1 MAPTPGS
8 GPNRCAARLS
18 FGARRM
24 EYRPVDGAAFAVEAS
39 ELLQGAWRPPSL
51 LYSPEY
57 LKWQLS
63 FPGPFPVPA
72 VAAFDGSTPV
82 GFAASTHRRL
92 KYGASTSDAVIVSF
106 VGVHSD
112 FRNRGIAAGLYKHLL
127 ATIRER
133 EIPTIT
139 YAQAGSAGERAIE
152 RAYPIAGLVLHSLGP
167 FPVYAF
173 AVRGETNLGA
183 WAPAAA
189 GEGLP
194 VLRSLIDGRIAG
206 GGRICSDPS
215 AAQIEHYLQDPRGRK
230 LLVERNGDGAA
241 TGAAW
246 AVQVGHRGAN
256 GNHSVITIDCAWLA
270 PERAEAL
277 PGLAAA
283 AVRLWQEP
291 GAKEPVIVQAS
302 SLAGFDP
309 TAARQVGFR
318 QIASPFQG
326 YVAVAGAQ
334 HPFCE
339 ARGSNLEVV

>member
-1 MAPTPGS
+1 M
-8 GPNRCAARLS
+8 
-18 FGARRM
+18 
-24 EYRPVDGAAFAVEAS
+24 
-39 ELLQGAWRPPSL
+39 
-51 LYSPEY
+51 
-57 LKWQLS
+57 
-63 FPGPFPVPA
+63 
-72 VAAFDGSTPV
+72 
-82 GFAASTHRRL
+82 
-92 KYGASTSDAVIVSF
+92 
-106 VGVHSD
+106 
-112 FRNRGIAAGLYKHLL
+112 
-127 ATIRER
+127 
-133 EIPTIT
+133 
-139 YAQAGSAGERAIE
+139 
-152 RAYPIAGLVLHSLGP
+152 
-167 FPVYAF
+167 
-173 AVRGETNLGA
+173 
-183 WAPAAA
+183 
-189 GEGLP
+189 
-194 VLRSLIDGRIAG
+194 
-206 GGRICSDPS
+206 
-215 AAQIEHYLQDPRGRK
+215 EHYLQDPRGRK